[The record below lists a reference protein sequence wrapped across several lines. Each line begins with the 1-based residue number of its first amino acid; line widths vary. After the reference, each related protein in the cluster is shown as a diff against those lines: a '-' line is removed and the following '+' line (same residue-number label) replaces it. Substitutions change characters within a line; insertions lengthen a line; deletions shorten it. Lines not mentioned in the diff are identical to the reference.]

1 MNKMRKELKE
11 ILHTNVRDLHGKKRY
26 LSYLVSILLG
36 IAGGLLVV
44 LVGKYSSY
52 RVYQIFVAI
61 AILLVVWLFGI
72 REREMLEEKD

>member
-1 MNKMRKELKE
+1 
-11 ILHTNVRDLHGKKRY
+11 
-26 LSYLVSILLG
+26 LG
-36 IAGGLLVV
+36 IAGGIFVV

-72 REREMLEEKD
+72 RGREMLEEKD